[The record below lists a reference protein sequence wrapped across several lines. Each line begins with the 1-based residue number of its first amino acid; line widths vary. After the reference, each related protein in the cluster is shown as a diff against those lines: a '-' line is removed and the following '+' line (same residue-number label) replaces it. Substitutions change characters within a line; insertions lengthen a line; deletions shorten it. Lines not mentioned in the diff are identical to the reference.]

1 LTKEG
6 SIIGAIVAR
15 NRRAFDKEMAIH
27 LKEEKQYCTNRWN
40 KKNKKASFVS
50 DTGLGNPGSGCEF
63 ELTGGI

>member
-1 LTKEG
+1 
-6 SIIGAIVAR
+6 
-15 NRRAFDKEMAIH
+15 MAIH